1 MIALRSLTCVTVT
14 EPPLTAAW
22 TVTESVDLVNRG
34 GNVERQQYVERCSE
48 LFEVGGYAA
57 VRTTAEAGL
66 KELGPDPDLFRRL
79 GQAHAAEDEDDH
91 DTEAE
96 AAYRQGLA
104 LAPDDLGLLVSY
116 LELCL
121 RSDSFTYPGRSK
133 RAVDMQARI
142 EELAPPGSS
151 ERRRVDDALGWAGRG
166 YWDDLKAGAA
176 EGRLQGAAAAEQSVL
191 VTDALRRSARGEFA
205 EDGGEDLQAA
215 ELAAA
220 VELLQGRRYAW
231 MRLLLAHRVAAY
243 VWTFVMSFGVNKTLV
258 WSGVLDF
265 SLWGWLFWIPVLTAE
280 AKLRQAKRL
289 GRQRVIARM
298 QERHERTDAA

>member
-1 MIALRSLTCVTVT
+1 M
-14 EPPLTAAW
+14 
-22 TVTESVDLVNRG
+22 
-34 GNVERQQYVERCSE
+34 ERQQYVERCSE

-121 RSDSFTYPGRSK
+121 RSDSFTYPGRAK

-151 ERRRVDDALGWAGRG
+151 EHRRADDALGWAGRG
-166 YWDDLKAGAA
+166 YWDDLKADAVK
-176 EGRLQGAAAAEQSVL
+176 GRLQGAAAAEQSVL

-205 EDGGEDLQAA
+205 GDGGEDLQAA

-243 VWTFVMSFGVNKTLV
+243 VWTFVMSFGVNKALV

-289 GRQRVIARM
+289 GQERVVARM
-298 QERHERTDAA
+298 QERHEQTDAT

>member
-1 MIALRSLTCVTVT
+1 M
-14 EPPLTAAW
+14 
-22 TVTESVDLVNRG
+22 
-34 GNVERQQYVERCSE
+34 ERQQYVERCSE
-48 LFEVGGYAA
+48 LFEVGGHAA

-66 KELGPDPDLFRRL
+66 KELGPDPDLFRWL

-151 ERRRVDDALGWAGRG
+151 ERRRVDDAVGWAGRG

-176 EGRLQGAAAAEQSVL
+176 MGRLQGKPPRNRACWSRTHCGDPPAASSPGTGERTFRRQSW
-191 VTDALRRSARGEFA
+191 LRRSSFCRGVGMRGCAYCSLIESQRTCGRSSCPSASTRRSYGAECWTSACGAGCSGSRCSPQRPNFARPRGWAGNGSSRACRNATNGQTPRE
-205 EDGGEDLQAA
+205 
-215 ELAAA
+215 
-220 VELLQGRRYAW
+220 RRCTEPAP
-231 MRLLLAHRVAAY
+231 
-243 VWTFVMSFGVNKTLV
+243 
-258 WSGVLDF
+258 SGHF
-265 SLWGWLFWIPVLTAE
+265 SPA
-280 AKLRQAKRL
+280 
-289 GRQRVIARM
+289 
-298 QERHERTDAA
+298 

>member
-22 TVTESVDLVNRG
+22 TVTESVDLVDRG

-176 EGRLQGAAAAEQSVL
+176 EGRLQGQPPRNRACWSRTHCGDPPAAS
-191 VTDALRRSARGEFA
+191 SPKMGRGPS
-205 EDGGEDLQAA
+205 GGRA
-215 ELAAA
+215 
-220 VELLQGRRYAW
+220 GC
-231 MRLLLAHRVAAY
+231 
-243 VWTFVMSFGVNKTLV
+243 G
-258 WSGVLDF
+258 G
-265 SLWGWLFWIPVLTAE
+265 
-280 AKLRQAKRL
+280 
-289 GRQRVIARM
+289 
-298 QERHERTDAA
+298 